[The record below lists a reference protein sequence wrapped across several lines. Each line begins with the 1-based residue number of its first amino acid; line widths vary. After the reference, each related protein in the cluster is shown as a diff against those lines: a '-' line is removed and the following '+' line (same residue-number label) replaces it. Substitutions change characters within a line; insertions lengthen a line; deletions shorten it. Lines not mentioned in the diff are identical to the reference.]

1 MSPNLNRSPVHRL
14 MEFGCFF
21 FLKCDTGQTNQIQ
34 GIIRLLLMMSA
45 LWYSGLFVESLHS
58 SQLPRGFILQAS
70 MLLSVHQQL
79 KQKKSLICAFKEE
92 LKTSRQN
99 FKVFKK
105 HFKWWQT
112 NRNVKW
118 RFNFVLCTFWCF
130 SGLRDKRCE
139 LSKMG
144 LITAP
149 VHYAVLFRGQRA
161 GF

>member
-1 MSPNLNRSPVHRL
+1 MSPNLDRSPEIWV
-14 MEFGCFF
+14 FF
-21 FLKCDTGQTNQIQ
+21 VLKCDTGQTNQIQ

-58 SQLPRGFILQAS
+58 SQLPRGFTLQAS
-70 MLLSVHQQL
+70 VLLSVHQPL
-79 KQKKSLICAFKEE
+79 KQKKSLICASEGE

-99 FKVFKK
+99 FHVFKK

-118 RFNFVLCTFWCF
+118 RFNFFLYTFWCF
-130 SGLRDKRCE
+130 SGLRDKICE

-144 LITAP
+144 FITAP